1 MVKWDDFERALT
13 EIQPKFGANNE
24 ELTALYWNGVVSYGK
39 VSRGY
44 CLFSSL

>member
-1 MVKWDDFERALT
+1 MVKWDDFERALI

-39 VSRGY
+39 VGRGCY
-44 CLFSSL
+44 LFISL